1 MVGMP
6 SSQQNSHVVV
16 WSGRVVVVVVVVS
29 GVAEPADMFD

>member
-1 MVGMP
+1 VVGMP

-16 WSGRVVVVVVVVS
+16 WSGRVVVVVVGS